1 MPSVLKE
8 ENPVAEE
15 EKFLEHS
22 WKSLKFCTLQSAVR
36 EARMLQNLVASTAVE
51 QLEDRQA

>member
-1 MPSVLKE
+1 VLKE

-15 EKFLEHS
+15 EELPEHS
-22 WKSLKFCTLQSAVR
+22 WKSLKFCTSQSAVR

-51 QLEDRQA
+51 QPGDRQA